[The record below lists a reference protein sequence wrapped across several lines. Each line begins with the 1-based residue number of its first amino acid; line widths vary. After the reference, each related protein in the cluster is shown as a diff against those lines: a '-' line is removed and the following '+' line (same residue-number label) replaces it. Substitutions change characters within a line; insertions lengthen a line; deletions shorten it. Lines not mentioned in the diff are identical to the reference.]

1 MDKSFSF
8 SSRNNGTSKHRR
20 KLSEQLSWE
29 LDNDDVLIHNH
40 PHHHHNLP
48 KVLEEVDHFL
58 HNSTIHDSNDDKVV
72 PECVLL
78 LTKLLDSM
86 VEKYNAGQRN
96 SKHCSKFGQDPKGD
110 KSFLDIVDRISKVCN
125 TLNTSTALDE
135 ASSILEKAMR
145 FLEKDLISILQPRKS
160 MNTSVSNNT
169 YEFQIKTPK
178 KKFPRKTFSFG
189 SLNLHD
195 SNFMENESP
204 KENPYEDEEDEEF
217 PSFSQEKVSI
227 LNKIATA
234 MINAGYD
241 AEFCMVFADSRRNAF
256 KTALQSFGYDVM
268 NMEDIHK
275 MQWEL
280 LEGQITMWNSVVK
293 HCTTVLFNAERR
305 LYDSLFPNQNTVS
318 RTLFSNLV
326 RAVIVQFLN
335 FAQGVVLQKPSAEK
349 LFKFLDMYET
359 LRDME
364 PVIKFDDS
372 CEEQCGKELE
382 YETVTTKSRIIEVSV
397 AMFFYLENSIK
408 SDNQRIAVPNGA
420 IHPLCR
426 YVMNYVKY
434 ACEYRDTLE
443 QMFQVHQCID
453 ANKEN
458 HKFNINDQSKME
470 DGTPNT
476 SAFAVQLM
484 TIMDLLDENIERK
497 SRLYRDQALRYI
509 FLMNN
514 GRYIVQKIKGCVEL
528 HESMGDNWCRK
539 KQSGLRMY
547 HKSYQRETWTKV
559 IQCLNPEN
567 IQVGGNNKVSRQV
580 LKERF
585 KCFNTMFEEIH
596 KTQSTWVVSDEQLQ
610 SELRVS
616 ITALVIPAYRSFFG
630 RFKKGFDKYIKY
642 HPEDIEALIE
652 DLFGGNSTSMSRRRT

>member
-1 MDKSFSF
+1 MDKSLSF
-8 SSRNNGTSKHRR
+8 SSKNNGTPKLRR

-29 LDNDDVLIHNH
+29 IDNGDILIHNH
-40 PHHHHNLP
+40 HHNHNLP
-48 KVLEEVDHFL
+48 NVLEEVDHFL
-58 HNSTIHDSNDDKVV
+58 HIHTSNDHKVV
-72 PECVLL
+72 PECVIL

-86 VEKYNAGQRN
+86 IDKYNR
-96 SKHCSKFGQDPKGD
+96 SSKFGQDPKGD

-125 TLNTSTALDE
+125 ILNTSTALDE
-135 ASSILEKAMR
+135 TSSILEKAMR

-160 MNTSVSNNT
+160 TNTSISNNNNT

-178 KKFPRKTFSFG
+178 KTFPRKTFSFG

-195 SNFMENESP
+195 SNLVENGSP
-204 KENPYEDEEDEEF
+204 MENPYEDEEDEEF

-241 AEFCMVFADSRRNAF
+241 AEFCMVFANFRRNAF
-256 KTALQSFGYDVM
+256 KTALQRFGYDIM

-280 LEGQITMWNSVVK
+280 LEGQITTWNSVVK
-293 HCTTVLFNAERR
+293 HCTTVLFNAERK
-305 LYDSLFPNQNTVS
+305 LYDSLFSNQNTIIS
-318 RTLFSNLV
+318 HKLFSDLV
-326 RAVIVQFLN
+326 RDVIIQFLN

-372 CEEQCGKELE
+372 YEEQCVKELE
-382 YETVTTKSRIIEVSV
+382 YETATTKSRIVEVAV

-458 HKFNINDQSKME
+458 HKFNMNDQSKME

-539 KQSGLRMY
+539 KQSSLRLY

-630 RFKKGFDKYIKY
+630 RFKKGVDKYIKY